1 MRLTS
6 LFLLSLL
13 CLGLPS
19 CSTPPSRTHSLSDS
33 HYALRGATHEEL
45 ADALTEA
52 EKTMAAGLESDEQR
66 QAYATQVGRVVS
78 LWLAL
83 SKNTPEPM
91 AVGSDY
97 RLQPRLAANL
107 RFDEL
112 IPANAIKSEE
122 LKHRITRGGVGT
134 PFVAHWKHKAERKAA
149 EPFLSEA
156 GYLTPVTATLDFS
169 SAHAGRRTAMLV
181 FHDARVTETVRLK
194 GRTEPLAAD
203 LTAYGEYLLSMKSV
217 RMQGIKALLRSS
229 EHMDKLGLI
238 ALEHP
243 DPKRIPLVLV
253 HGLMSRPAT
262 WQNVVNELG
271 ADPEIQ
277 QHYQVYLFRYPSG
290 VPIIYSSEKLRENL
304 ATLHKTLAAQG
315 AGRTCRNMVL
325 IGHSMGGLVSKAQ
338 VQDSGDQVWV
348 NILGNTPSGLG
359 LSKDEYE
366 ALRRYMEF
374 HANPNIGRVIFA
386 ATPHRGSHVADSR
399 LAHFGRSLVKLPGQT
414 FGTTFSVLESL
425 AARDAFL
432 SELLA
437 KGMPTSVDNLSP
449 KSPYVKI
456 ANSLSFRPGV
466 HLHSIIGNKNGLALS
481 DPECT
486 DGFVPYSSAH
496 LEKVES
502 EMIVKSDHS
511 VHMKQE
517 AIDEMRRIL
526 RLHLQQIN
534 VR

>member
-1 MRLTS
+1 MRLTGI
-6 LFLLSLL
+6 LAFSLL

-19 CSTPPSRTHSLSDS
+19 CSTSPGSTHSLSDS
-33 HYALRGATHEEL
+33 HYPLRGATGDEL
-45 ADALTEA
+45 TDALTEA
-52 EKTMAAGLESDEQR
+52 EKLMTGGLESADQR
-66 QAYATQVGRVVS
+66 QAYATLVSRVTS

-83 SKNTPEPM
+83 SKNSTEPM
-91 AVGSDY
+91 KVGSNY

-112 IPANAIKSEE
+112 IPANAIKSKE
-122 LKHRITRGGVGT
+122 LKHRVTRDGVGT
-134 PFVAHWKHKAERKAA
+134 PFVAHWKHTAERKAA

-156 GYLTPVTATLDFS
+156 GYLAPVTATLDFA
-169 SAHAGRRTAMLV
+169 SAPDGRRAATLV
-181 FHDARVTETVRLK
+181 FHDSRVTETVRLK
-194 GRTEPLAAD
+194 GRTMPLAAD
-203 LTAYGEYLLSMKSV
+203 LTAYGEYLLAMKAV
-217 RMQGIKALLRSS
+217 QMQGIKALLRSS
-229 EHMDKLGLI
+229 RHMDKLGLI
-238 ALEHP
+238 AMEHP
-243 DPKRIPLVLV
+243 DEKRIPLVLV

-271 ADPEIQ
+271 ADPDIQ
-277 QHYQVYLFRYPSG
+277 RHYQVYLFRYPSG
-290 VPIIYSSEKLRENL
+290 VPIIYSSETLREHL
-304 ATLHKTLAAQG
+304 VALHKTLAAQG
-315 AGRTCRNMVL
+315 AGSACRNMVL

-374 HANPNIGRVIFA
+374 HASPNISRVIFA

-399 LAHFGRSLVKLPGQT
+399 LARFGRSLVKLPGQT
-414 FGTTFSVLESL
+414 FGNTFSVLESL

-481 DPECT
+481 DPKCS

-496 LEKVES
+496 LENVES

-511 VHMKQE
+511 VHMKNE

-526 RLHLQQIN
+526 RLHLRQMN
-534 VR
+534 FR